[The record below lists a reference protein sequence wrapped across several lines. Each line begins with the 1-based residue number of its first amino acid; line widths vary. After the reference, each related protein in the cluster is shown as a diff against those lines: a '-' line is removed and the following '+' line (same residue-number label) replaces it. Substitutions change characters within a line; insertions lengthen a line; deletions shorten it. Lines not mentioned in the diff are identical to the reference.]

1 MTSSSGG
8 GFFSASAGAAARSVQ
23 DGTAPGCPHADVCP
37 GCAWITRPYAA
48 GLDAKREKIER
59 ALSRYPELGAGHA
72 PEVLPAE
79 QVTAYRVRAKLVA
92 SEDGRL
98 GLYGAGGHQVLDL
111 PGCRVLAPELAEVAA
126 QLRELL
132 PLPMSVAAID
142 LRSCDRGVLV
152 CLVVEGARPP
162 PEVLEQCS
170 ARVREGVPRLAGL
183 AVSYRKAGSVQLLGQ
198 QQEVLSGEAAEAH
211 HLSPGAPFHYASHG
225 AFTQVHAAQATRMH
239 EAIERALAERLGELG
254 GRRVLDLYA
263 GSGALALRLAARG
276 AEVLAIE
283 SFEPAARRIESA
295 AQAQSLRLEAR
306 AMEAEAF
313 LQLEKAAP
321 FDAVIVNPPRRGL
334 APSVRAGL
342 ARLAPKLVVY
352 VSCEPETFTRDLSQL
367 ALLGLG
373 RGELGA
379 IDMIPLSDAVE
390 CLALLEPQRPPAP
403 RVLYE
408 DADSLALFKLPFEPT
423 SPGGEGMSSLLE
435 RARAGLGLP
444 ALTPVHRLDAETSG
458 ICWFARRPERAAEL
472 EAALGRG
479 EKMYVALAH
488 GVTHERGRIKKPIN
502 EGGKL
507 RDAVTRYRRRRVVT
521 GHSLLELF
529 PEHGRKHQLRRHL
542 AAIGHGVLGDGRHG
556 HPTANRH
563 FAHRHGLDRTFL
575 HCALLRVELDS
586 GPVEIRAELA
596 GDLAAVLASL
606 EEDGART

>member
-1 MTSSSGG
+1 MTPSADAGLSSSPSGAT
-8 GFFSASAGAAARSVQ
+8 ASGEDGA
-23 DGTAPGCPHADVCP
+23 APGCPHAEVCP
-37 GCAWITRPYAA
+37 GCAWITRPYAV
-48 GLDAKREKIER
+48 GLGAKREKIER
-59 ALSRYPELGAGHA
+59 ALSKYPELGAVQA

-79 QVTAYRVRAKLVA
+79 RVTGYRVRAKLVA
-92 SEDGRL
+92 SDDGRL
-98 GLYGAGGHQVLDL
+98 GLYAARGHEVLDL

-132 PLPMSVAAID
+132 PLPMSIGAVD
-142 LRSCDRGVLV
+142 LRLCDRGVLV
-152 CLVVEGARPP
+152 CLVVDGARPP
-162 PEVLEQCS
+162 PDVLEQCA
-170 ARVREGVPRLAGL
+170 ARVRERVPRLAGL
-183 AVSYRKAGSVQLLGQ
+183 AVSYREPGSVQLLGQ
-198 QQEVLSGEAAEAH
+198 QQEVLAGDAAEAH
-211 HLSPGAPFHYASHG
+211 HLTPCAPFHYASHG
-225 AFTQVHAAQATRMH
+225 AFTQVHAGQATRLH
-239 EAIERALAERLGELG
+239 ETIERALEARLGALA

-276 AEVLAIE
+276 AQVLAIE

-295 AQAQSLRLEAR
+295 ARAQSLHVESR

-313 LQLEKAAP
+313 LELEDSGH

-334 APSVRAGL
+334 SPLVRAGV
-342 ARLAPKLVVY
+342 AKLAPRLVVY
-352 VSCEPETFTRDLSQL
+352 VSCEPETLARDLSHL

-373 RGELGA
+373 SSELGA

-390 CLALLEPQRPPAP
+390 CLALLEPRRPPAP

-423 SPGGEGMSSLLE
+423 TPQGESASSLLE

-444 ALTPVHRLDAETSG
+444 ELTPVHRLDAETSG
-458 ICWFARRPERAAEL
+458 VCWFARRPERVAKLAG
-472 EAALGRG
+472 ALGRG
-479 EKMYVALAH
+479 EKMYIALAH
-488 GVTHERGRIKKPIN
+488 GVTHERGRIKKPIAD
-502 EGGKL
+502 GGKL
-507 RDAVTRYRRRRVVT
+507 REAVTRYRRRRVVK

-542 AAIGHGVLGDGRHG
+542 SAIGHGILGDGRHG
-556 HPTANRH
+556 HAAANKH

-575 HCALLRVELDS
+575 HCARLRVELDS

-606 EEDGART
+606 EGDGA